1 MILPFSTVINSK
13 PTYFVE
19 KIIKSF
25 DGVEMTPEDER
36 MIDNAINSGYFNLDI
51 YTDNLN
57 TKKHTIREDNNH
69 RWKPGTMID
78 FFINTRK
85 KDMFRFAPRV
95 PVMSLQYIEFKEIDT
110 ENYIIL
116 VDGKVLTI
124 NKIKELAQNDGFD
137 NVKDFLNYFP
147 TDFKGK
153 IIHWTTLKY

>member
-1 MILPFSTVINSK
+1 MILPFSTQINGK
-13 PTYFVE
+13 QTYFVQ
-19 KIIKSF
+19 KIWASLKHKYLLKQFVELTPLNAVATFEISKSLK
-25 DGVEMTPEDER
+25 PK
-36 MIDNAINSGYFNLDI
+36 I
-51 YTDNLN
+51 
-57 TKKHTIREDNNH
+57 HTIREDKSN